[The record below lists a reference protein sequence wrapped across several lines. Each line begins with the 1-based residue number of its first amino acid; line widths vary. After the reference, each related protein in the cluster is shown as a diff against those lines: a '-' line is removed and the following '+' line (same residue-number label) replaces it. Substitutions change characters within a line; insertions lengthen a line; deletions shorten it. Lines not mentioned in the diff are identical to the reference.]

1 MAAGGTGINMT
12 LEQFRTDL
20 FEVVGEQTELDPSTP
35 EGAARL
41 DAWVNRAYRKVLFWR
56 FPDGT
61 QARFPCT
68 DGLLFFQTVVKTG
81 LLTGGTTTTVTLDLT
96 AGAEDNQY
104 TGWVVDVAGQR
115 KFIIDYD
122 ASRNATVHKA
132 FDTAPSAGT
141 AYTLYKN
148 FMRLCE
154 STDIGADENIIM
166 SPVSQFMAVRKIT
179 NIERFWDL
187 SPAERTETFARN
199 ALSPGYP
206 RQYYRRQNDIVFD
219 YPAQTV
225 EAYRCEYVR
234 MPPALSADDD
244 VPEVP
249 EYFDDAILLGA
260 QWRAMVWQQ
269 DNDEAY
275 ARKRDLQEFMTEAKQ
290 QGEMEYDRESG
301 QSEVQL

>member
-1 MAAGGTGINMT
+1 MT
-12 LEQFRTDL
+12 LAAFRTEL
-20 FEVVGEQTELDPSTP
+20 FEVIGEQTELDPSTP

-68 DGLLFFQTVVKTG
+68 EGLLFFQTVVKTG
-81 LLTGGTTTTVTLDLT
+81 VLAGGTTTTVTLDGT
-96 AGAEDNQY
+96 AGAGANQY
-104 TGWVVDVAGQR
+104 IGWVVDVNGQR
-115 KFIIDYD
+115 KLIISYD
-122 ASRNATVHKA
+122 ASRVATVHKA
-132 FDTAPSAGT
+132 FDTAPSVGT

-154 STDIGADENIIM
+154 TTDIGADENIIM
-166 SPVSQFMAVRKIT
+166 SPVNQFMAPRKIT

-187 SPAERTETFARN
+187 SVAERTETFARN

-225 EAYRCEYVR
+225 EAYRMEYMR
-234 MPPALSADDD
+234 MPPELVEDEDK
-244 VPEVP
+244 PETP
-249 EYFDDAILLGA
+249 EYFDDAILLRA
-260 QWRAMVWQQ
+260 QWSALVWQQ

-275 ARKRDLQEFMTEAKQ
+275 ARKRDLQEFMAEAKQ